1 LTCQR
6 FPGICE
12 IIGTFLGLLLILY
25 TKRKWL
31 YTSVFNIVASFISL
45 AVHLIPPNGKT
56 RRRCHGNPNSPPN
69 LLRRLV

>member
-1 LTCQR
+1 MSS
-6 FPGICE
+6 GICE

-45 AVHLIPPNGKT
+45 AVHLIPPNGKRKT
-56 RRRCHGNPNSPPN
+56 SSSWQPELSP
-69 LLRRLV
+69 